1 MKGPAVNPLLDARQL
16 RKRMLMFYFA
26 AGVNLLMAFWVFS
39 VGAQAASGSFTT
51 VMLVFLGF
59 AGVNYY
65 MARRIGKQ
73 LRRMQ
78 MQSGAPQSPGGNST
92 ST

>member
-1 MKGPAVNPLLDARQL
+1 MAMPPRVIDPRQL

-26 AGVNLLMAFWVFS
+26 AGVNLLMAFWVAT
-39 VGAQAASGSFTT
+39 VGASQANGSTLMV

-65 MARRIGKQ
+65 MGRRIQKFLRQ
-73 LRRMQ
+73 LPV
-78 MQSGAPQSPGGNST
+78 GAPPAQSDT
-92 ST
+92 TKKE